1 MSKITGTIVVKSD
14 VIEVS
19 DKFKKIEFVVETEEQ
34 YAQKLQIQF
43 TQDKCDLMK
52 YYKVGDVVDVNVN
65 LKGREWLNPA
75 TGETKYFLSLDAW
88 SISKKGITQETAKP
102 RIKLGNIEES
112 FQEEAIRNM
121 QEDDDDLPF

>member
-14 VIEVS
+14 VIQVS

-34 YAQKLQIQF
+34 YSQKLQIQF
-43 TQDKCDLMK
+43 TQDKCDLMQ

-88 SISKKGITQETAKP
+88 SISKKGVTQETAKP
-102 RIKLGNIEES
+102 RTKLGNIEEN

>member
-1 MSKITGTIVVKSD
+1 MSKITGKIIVKSD

-19 DKFKKIEFVVETEEQ
+19 DKFKKVEFVIETEEQ

-43 TQDKCDLMK
+43 TQDKCDLMQ

-102 RIKLGNIEES
+102 RTKLGNIE
-112 FQEEAIRNM
+112 
-121 QEDDDDLPF
+121 

>member
-102 RIKLGNIEES
+102 RTKLGNIEEN